1 MEFTG
6 FHPWGPVCSDFWLD
20 LATGVSW
27 QEAERREERKLKR
40 VNYSGACL
48 GGFLLIGFVLIDTF
62 FFQGDLLSTDFLQ
75 VLETTSSLNT
85 LCLRGT
91 ASLILA
97 LFIWFLYTYS
107 WLP

>member
-62 FFQGDLLSTDFLQ
+62 FFFFPKESCSLLTFF
-75 VLETTSSLNT
+75 
-85 LCLRGT
+85 R
-91 ASLILA
+91 
-97 LFIWFLYTYS
+97 F
-107 WLP
+107 